1 MGSGE
6 VGLPGLDRRE
16 SFRARFYADVEIDYG
31 SSKLRGRT
39 QDISLGGM
47 LIEMENP
54 LWQGAEFQARGLFG
68 GQPAL
73 GGGGVGGGGGPKG
86 GGGGGGRGPTAPPH
100 PPPRLR
106 KLIESLP
113 H

>member
-1 MGSGE
+1 MGSGDAS
-6 VGLPGLDRRE
+6 LPGLDRRE
-16 SFRARFYADVEIDYG
+16 YFRARYFADVEIDYG

-54 LWQGAEFQARGLFG
+54 LWQGAEFQARLLFG
-68 GQPAL
+68 GQPPL
-73 GGGGVGGGGGPKG
+73 GVECVVRQVIPNVGMGVEFLDLK
-86 GGGGGGRGPTAPPH
+86 PPDH
-100 PPPRLR
+100 TRLR

>member
-1 MGSGE
+1 MGSGDAS
-6 VGLPGLDRRE
+6 VPGLDRRE
-16 SFRARFYADVEIDYG
+16 YFRARYFADVEIEYG

-54 LWQGAEFQARGLFG
+54 LWQGAEFQARVLFG

-73 GGGGVGGGGGPKG
+73 EVGCVVRQVIPNVGMGVEFLDLKPAEH
-86 GGGGGGRGPTAPPH
+86 T
-100 PPPRLR
+100 RLR
-106 KLIESLP
+106 RLIESLP